1 MPIARTSRHR
11 ADSQPDDREALALT
25 LRSRRRERQT
35 SRSRCNALP
44 DIGREEQKHAS
55 PGGAADKDSADD
67 GECLTPGFGRHA
79 DMRESE
85 SRVVAGDGGGHGIE
99 QPDRCADQR
108 RADRRED
115 DLPDR
120 QGRAAG
126 EASDNER
133 ADHAG
138 ATVKGGEAGG

>member
-1 MPIARTSRHR
+1 MQVVRTSRHR

-25 LRSRRRERQT
+25 LRGRRRERQM
-35 SRSRCNALP
+35 SRTRCNALP
-44 DIGREEQKHAS
+44 AIGREEQKHAP
-55 PGGAADKDSADD
+55 PGGAANKDSADD

-85 SRVVAGDGGGHGIE
+85 SRVVAGDRGGHGIE

-115 DLPDR
+115 NLPDR

-133 ADHAG
+133 ADH
-138 ATVKGGEAGG
+138 T

>member
-1 MPIARTSRHR
+1 M
-11 ADSQPDDREALALT
+11 
-25 LRSRRRERQT
+25 

-44 DIGREEQKHAS
+44 GIGREEQKHAP
-55 PGGAADKDSADD
+55 PGRAANKNGADD

-85 SRVVAGDGGGHGIE
+85 RRVVAGDGGGHGIE

-108 RADRRED
+108 RADRREG

-126 EASDNER
+126 EAPTMSAPIRPEPL
-133 ADHAG
+133 
-138 ATVKGGEAGG
+138 

>member
-1 MPIARTSRHR
+1 MRTATLQIVRASRHR

-25 LRSRRRERQT
+25 LRSRRRERQM
-35 SRSRCNALP
+35 SRTLCNALP
-44 DIGREEQKHAS
+44 AIGREEQKHAPPS
-55 PGGAADKDSADD
+55 GAANKDSADD

-79 DMRESE
+79 DMRESVG
-85 SRVVAGDGGGHGIE
+85 RMAAGYGGAHGVE

-108 RADRRED
+108 RADRREGN
-115 DLPDR
+115 LPDR

-133 ADHAG
+133 ANHA
-138 ATVKGGEAGG
+138 